1 MELWN
6 KCIGYLFSIVTFIIN
21 DYYHLYLYLG
31 DRENEDNRQLLYQ
44 WYDGPS
50 LIQVICVH

>member
-6 KCIGYLFSIVTFIIN
+6 KCISYQFSIVTFIMN
-21 DYYHLYLYLG
+21 EYYHLYLYLG
-31 DRENEDNRQLLYQ
+31 DRENEDNRKLLFQ

>member
-6 KCIGYLFSIVTFIIN
+6 KCISYQFSIVTFIIN
-21 DYYHLYLYLG
+21 EYYHLYLYLG
-31 DRENEDNRQLLYQ
+31 DRENEDNRKLLFQ

>member
-6 KCIGYLFSIVTFIIN
+6 KCIGYLLLIVTFIIN